1 MKRNFSNLM
10 SERDF
15 NMKKMMNMK
24 YFYSAVIA
32 LMSFF
37 AINQATYA
45 QAIPAAK
52 IAIVDTNLIVS
63 TSAVAVDINRQVAQI
78 QADMQTELQTKGN
91 ALRAEEESLKGQS
104 AIMPQELY
112 NQKAQEFQQK
122 AVDYQREVQIK
133 RQQLEIAIANANAE
147 IQRAL
152 KPILQKV
159 LQDTGA
165 TLLIEKSFVLEQ
177 APGLD
182 VTTRV
187 IEQLDLSLPSTT
199 VVLPEVPE
207 AAAAPAAAPA
217 N

>member
-1 MKRNFSNLM
+1 
-10 SERDF
+10 
-15 NMKKMMNMK
+15 MMNKMNLRNICVVA
-24 YFYSAVIA
+24 FAAITVLVSGNVAYS
-32 LMSFF
+32 
-37 AINQATYA
+37 

-52 IAIVDTNLIVS
+52 IAIVDTRLILS

-78 QADMQTELQTKGN
+78 QADLQVDLQTKGN
-91 ALRAEEESLKGQS
+91 ALRAEEESLKSQS
-104 AIMPQELY
+104 AIMPQEAY

-122 AVDYQREVQIK
+122 AVEYQREVQIK
-133 RQQLEIAIANANAE
+133 RQQLERAIASSNAE
-147 IQRAL
+147 LERAL

-165 TLLIEKSFVLEQ
+165 TILMDKGTVLEQ

-187 IEQLDLSLPSTT
+187 IEQLDLAMPSMT
-199 VVLPEVPE
+199 VVLPEIP
-207 AAAAPAAAPA
+207 AAAPAAAPA

>member
-1 MKRNFSNLM
+1 
-10 SERDF
+10 
-15 NMKKMMNMK
+15 
-24 YFYSAVIA
+24 
-32 LMSFF
+32 MSFL
-37 AINQATYA
+37 AMNETIYA

-52 IAIVDTNLIVS
+52 IAVVDNRLIIS
-63 TSAVAVDINRQVAQI
+63 TAAVAVDINRQVAQI

-104 AIMPQELY
+104 AIMPQEAY

-122 AVDYQREVQIK
+122 VVEYQREVQIK
-133 RQQLEIAIANANAE
+133 RQQLEIAINNANAE
-147 IQRAL
+147 IERAL

-165 TLLIEKSFVLEQ
+165 TLLMEKGFVLEQ

-187 IEQLDLSLPSTT
+187 IEQLDLALPSTT
-199 VVLPEVPE
+199 VVLPEIPE
-207 AAAAPAAAPA
+207 AASAPVAAPA

>member
-1 MKRNFSNLM
+1 
-10 SERDF
+10 
-15 NMKKMMNMK
+15 MNMK
-24 YFYSAVIA
+24 YFYSALIA
-32 LMSFF
+32 LISLF
-37 AINQATYA
+37 AINQVTYA

-104 AIMPQELY
+104 AIMPQEAY

-207 AAAAPAAAPA
+207 AATAAPAAAPA

>member
-1 MKRNFSNLM
+1 M

-15 NMKKMMNMK
+15 NMIIKMKIK
-24 YFYSAVIA
+24 YFYTAIIA
-32 LMSFF
+32 LMSFL
-37 AINQATYA
+37 AMNETIYA

-52 IAIVDTNLIVS
+52 IAVVDNRLIIS
-63 TSAVAVDINRQVAQI
+63 TAAVAVDINRQVAQI

-104 AIMPQELY
+104 AIMPQEAY
-112 NQKAQEFQQK
+112 NQKAQDFQQK
-122 AVDYQREVQIK
+122 LVEYQREVQIK
-133 RQQLEIAIANANAE
+133 RQQLEIAINNANAE
-147 IQRAL
+147 IERAL

-165 TLLIEKSFVLEQ
+165 TLLMEKGFVLEQ

-187 IEQLDLSLPSTT
+187 IEQLDLALPSTT
-199 VVLPEVPE
+199 VVLPEIPE
-207 AAAAPAAAPA
+207 AASAPVAAPA

>member
-1 MKRNFSNLM
+1 M
-10 SERDF
+10 SSTPQ
-15 NMKKMMNMK
+15 KH
-24 YFYSAVIA
+24 
-32 LMSFF
+32 
-37 AINQATYA
+37 
-45 QAIPAAK
+45 PAAK
-52 IAIVDTNLIVS
+52 IAVVDNRLII
-63 TSAVAVDINRQVAQI
+63 TTAAVAVDINRQVAQI

-122 AVDYQREVQIK
+122 AVEYQREVQLK

-147 IQRAL
+147 IERAL

-165 TLLIEKSFVLEQ
+165 TILMEKGFVLEQ

-187 IEQLDLSLPSTT
+187 IEQLDLALPSIT
-199 VVLPEVPE
+199 VVLPDVPA

>member
-1 MKRNFSNLM
+1 
-10 SERDF
+10 
-15 NMKKMMNMK
+15 MMNMK

-32 LMSFF
+32 LISVIG
-37 AINQATYA
+37 INSLANA

-52 IAIVDTNLIVS
+52 IAVVDNRLIV
-63 TSAVAVDINRQVAQI
+63 TTAAVAVDINRQVAQI

-104 AIMPQELY
+104 AIMPQEAY

-122 AVDYQREVQIK
+122 AVEYQREVQIK

-147 IQRAL
+147 IERAL

-165 TLLIEKSFVLEQ
+165 TILIEKGFVLEQ

-187 IEQLDLSLPSTT
+187 LSNLI
-199 VVLPEVPE
+199 
-207 AAAAPAAAPA
+207 
-217 N
+217 

>member
-1 MKRNFSNLM
+1 M

-32 LMSFF
+32 LISVIG
-37 AINQATYA
+37 INSLANA

-52 IAIVDTNLIVS
+52 IAVVDNRLIV
-63 TSAVAVDINRQVAQI
+63 TTAAVAVDINRQVAQI

-104 AIMPQELY
+104 AIMPQEAY

-122 AVDYQREVQIK
+122 AVEYQREVQIK

-147 IQRAL
+147 IERAL

-165 TLLIEKSFVLEQ
+165 TILIEKGFVLEQ

-187 IEQLDLSLPSTT
+187 IEQLDLAMPSTT
-199 VVLPEVPE
+199 VALPEVPE
-207 AAAAPAAAPA
+207 AAAAPVAAPA
-217 N
+217 K

>member
-1 MKRNFSNLM
+1 M

-15 NMKKMMNMK
+15 KMIMKTKIN
-24 YFYSAVIA
+24 YFYTAFLAFISLIA
-32 LMSFF
+32 M
-37 AINQATYA
+37 NQYTHA
-45 QAIPAAK
+45 QGIPGAK
-52 IAIVDTNLIVS
+52 IAVVDTNLIVS
-63 TSAVAVDINRQVAQI
+63 TSAVAVDINRQVAKI

-91 ALRAEEESLKGQS
+91 ALRTEEENLKSQS

-122 AVDYQREVQIK
+122 AVDYQREVQVK

-165 TLLIEKSFVLEQ
+165 TMLMEKALVLEQ

-207 AAAAPAAAPA
+207 AAAPAAAAPPA